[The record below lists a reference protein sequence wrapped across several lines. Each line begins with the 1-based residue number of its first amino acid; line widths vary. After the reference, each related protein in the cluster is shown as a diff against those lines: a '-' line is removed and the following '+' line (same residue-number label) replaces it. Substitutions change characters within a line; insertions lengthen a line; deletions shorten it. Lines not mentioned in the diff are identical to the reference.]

1 MSNTQKK
8 TSKAFIVHSLIG
20 VLIMVGFRYLPI
32 SLPEVTEV
40 GIEIIGIFIG
50 TLYLWTTVDPLWGSL
65 ISIGL
70 IGLSGYSSMN
80 QVLAECFGSPVVV
93 QVLFLMI
100 IVGALIENKITLYIG
115 RFFLTRK
122 VVEGRPWVFT
132 FVLMLGTFLMSAF
145 VSPWAPIFLFW
156 PVLYDIFAEI
166 GYTRDDTYP
175 KIMIV
180 FVVMATLL
188 GFPVPPFM
196 NNGLALL
203 SNYRNITNNT
213 VYINDALYMILTIA
227 TNLVMMIAMV
237 LFAKYIL
244 KPDVS
249 KVKEIKVDMLKRN
262 PLPKMDLKQKTLVAG
277 FVVLIILFLAPTLCP
292 DIALCQTIQ
301 KSSYGLALLVVGAL
315 SAIKIEGKPLMDYP
329 AIMGKHV
336 GWSSY
341 FLVACAILIGN
352 VITNDATGITQ
363 FLNFVLAPLFGG
375 MSVLTFTI
383 FVLLVAVIFTNLCNS
398 LVIGMILQPIISS
411 YCLTTGANAA
421 PIVCVMISFV
431 LASAACTPA
440 ASPFAT
446 ILHGNT
452 TWLKASETYKY
463 TLLFVGIMLVIQ
475 LVVGLPLAN
484 LLMT

>member
-1 MSNTQKK
+1 MPNTKK
-8 TSKAFIVHSLIG
+8 KISKAFIIHSIIG
-20 VLIMVGFRYLPI
+20 VTIMVMFRYLPI

-40 GIEIIGIFIG
+40 GIQIIGIFLG

-115 RFFLTRK
+115 RYFLTRK
-122 VVEGRPWVFT
+122 IIEGKPWVFT
-132 FVLMLGTFLMSAF
+132 FVLMTGAFLMSAF

-156 PVLYDIFAEI
+156 PVLYDIFDEL
-166 GYTRDDTYP
+166 GYGKEDKYP

-203 SNYRNITNNT
+203 SNYRNISNNT
-213 VYINDALYMILTIA
+213 VYINDAYYMILTIV
-227 TNLVMMIAMV
+227 TNFIMMIVMV
-237 LFAKYIL
+237 LFAKFVL
-244 KPDVS
+244 RPDVS
-249 KVKEIKVDMLKRN
+249 RIKVIKVEMLKKN
-262 PLPKMDLKQKTLVAG
+262 PLPKMDLKQKVLVAG
-277 FVVLIILFLAPTLCP
+277 FVILIILFLAPTLCP
-292 DIALCQTIQ
+292 SLAICQVLQ
-301 KSSYGLALLVVGAL
+301 KSSYGLALLVVGFL
-315 SAIKIEGKPLMDYP
+315 SAIKIEGKPIMDYP

-352 VITNDATGITQ
+352 VITNDVTGITA
-363 FLNFVLAPLFGG
+363 FLNYVLAPLFQG

-383 FVLLVAVIFTNLCNS
+383 FILIVSMIFTNLCNS
-398 LVIGMILQPIISS
+398 LVIGMILQPIIAS

-452 TWLKASETYKY
+452 TWLKAKETYKY
-463 TLLFVGIMLVIQ
+463 SILFVGIMFVIQ
-475 LVVGLPLAN
+475 IVVGLPLAN
-484 LLMT
+484 LLMG